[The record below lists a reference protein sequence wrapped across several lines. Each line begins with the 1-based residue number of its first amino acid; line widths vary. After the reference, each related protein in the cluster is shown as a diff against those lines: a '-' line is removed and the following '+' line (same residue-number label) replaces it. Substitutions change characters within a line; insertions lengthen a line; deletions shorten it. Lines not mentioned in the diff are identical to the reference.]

1 MLQISRL
8 SAGGPG
14 VRVTR
19 SFPRLGAR
27 LGARELVG
35 APIGGGTFSGFSA
48 GAPFEASVIFAAKAG
63 DVLTLRN
70 LSQANRMIIP
80 RTACGNLCATGL
92 ALSIKK
98 IGE

>member
-1 MLQISRL
+1 MLN
-8 SAGGPG
+8 
-14 VRVTR
+14 
-19 SFPRLGAR
+19 
-27 LGARELVG
+27 G